1 MGGYYRDSPNENSPR
16 RYWETLRKFKKLY
29 YDGVT
34 KREWSKVHKLR
45 VNPKRQAEI
54 KRLRHRLGI
63 PEQGYG
69 RREAKR
75 QLGHFAQAYVEL
87 EHNKK
92 GAYKRKTEAGAWLFI
107 IRCAQQLA
115 DAYPLSSHYP
125 APLTLA
131 FEDLIYKSP
140 QPTPILRGYFTQG
153 DEPTVL
159 LEDAVTKAP
168 EAIALVVKY
177 KLRGDENEVVRQIR
191 IFNRHSN
198 WGEWQISN
206 LDSNPAK

>member
-1 MGGYYRDSPNENSPR
+1 MGRYNRYLPDQNSPLR
-16 RYWETLRKFKKLY
+16 FRGTLQKFEKLY
-29 YDGVT
+29 CSGRT
-34 KREWSKVHKLR
+34 KHERSKVHKLR
-45 VNPKRQAEI
+45 VNPKRRTEI

-63 PEQGYG
+63 PEAGYG

-75 QLGHFAQAYVEL
+75 QLGRFAQAYVEL

-115 DAYPLSSHYP
+115 DAYRFTKHYP
-125 APLTLA
+125 APLTLC
-131 FEDLIYKSP
+131 FEDLVYKRP
-140 QPTPILRGYFTQG
+140 QPNPILRGYFTEG

-168 EAIALVVKY
+168 ETIALVVKY
-177 KLRGDENEVVRQIR
+177 KLRGDDNEIVRRIR
-191 IFNRHSN
+191 IFNRHANS
-198 WGEWQISN
+198 GEWQITN

>member
-1 MGGYYRDSPNENSPR
+1 MGRYNRYLPDQNSPLR
-16 RYWETLRKFKKLY
+16 FRETLQKFKKLY
-29 YDGVT
+29 CSGTT

-45 VNPKRQAEI
+45 VSSKRRAEI
-54 KRLRHRLGI
+54 KMLRRILGI

-75 QLGHFAQAYVEL
+75 RLGRFAEAYLEL
-87 EHNKK
+87 EYGKK

-107 IRCAQQLA
+107 IRCAEQLA
-115 DAYPLSSHYP
+115 DAYPLSRHYP

-131 FEDLIYKSP
+131 FEDLIYKRP
-140 QPTPILRGYFTQG
+140 QPNPILRGYFTQG

-159 LEDAVTKAP
+159 LEDAVTEAP

-177 KLRGDENEVVRQIR
+177 KLRGDRNEVVRQIR
-191 IFNRHSN
+191 IFNPHSN
-198 WGEWQISN
+198 WGEWQITN
-206 LDSNPAK
+206 LDNNSTK